1 MLPRLLILNLEEA
14 DGEFTR
20 QAYAL
25 AGTHPGTK
33 TVRRTVLVLRIALFE
48 SLII

>member
-20 QAYAL
+20 QASAL

-33 TVRRTVLVLRIALFE
+33 TVRRTVFMLRIALFE